1 MSGTQRII
9 WRLIKRKSKMEDQR
23 MRTSLRKFGVAI
35 AAAMAI
41 AGASVA
47 APTAAQAQWHGGGGH
62 WHGGGHGWGWGG
74 FGLGL
79 GTGLALGA
87 APYYGGYY
95 GYGPY
100 AYDYGPYGYGDCYIR
115 RRLVS
120 DGYGHRYWRRVR
132 VCY

>member
-1 MSGTQRII
+1 MCNT
-9 WRLIKRKSKMEDQR
+9 
-23 MRTSLRKFGVAI
+23 LRKVSFI
-35 AAAMAI
+35 AATIIAV
-41 AGASVA
+41 AGAAVSFPQA
-47 APTAAQAQWHGGGGH
+47 ASAGPHGGHGGH
-62 WHGGGHGWGWGG
+62 WHGGGGWGWGG

-95 GYGPY
+95 GPY
-100 AYDYGPYGYGDCYIR
+100 AYDYGPDDYGYGGCYIR
-115 RRLVS
+115 RRLVY

>member
-1 MSGTQRII
+1 MH
-9 WRLIKRKSKMEDQR
+9 
-23 MRTSLRKFGVAI
+23 TSLRKFGVAI

-41 AGASVA
+41 TGASIA
-47 APTAAQAQWHGGGGH
+47 APTAAQARGGHWHGGGGH
-62 WHGGGHGWGWGG
+62 WGGGWGWGG
-74 FGLGL
+74 FGLGF

-100 AYDYGPYGYGDCYIR
+100 AYDYGPYDYGYGGDCYIR
-115 RRLVS
+115 RRLVY
-120 DGYGHRYWRRVR
+120 DGYGHRYWTRVR